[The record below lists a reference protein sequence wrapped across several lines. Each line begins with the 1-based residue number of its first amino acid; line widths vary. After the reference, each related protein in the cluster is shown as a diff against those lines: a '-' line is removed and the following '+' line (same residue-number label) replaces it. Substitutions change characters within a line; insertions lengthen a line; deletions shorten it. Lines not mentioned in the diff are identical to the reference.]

1 MHVHDLIAKIEM
13 EAPPECAASWDK
25 GGVQVAGGRSQVHK
39 LAVGLDPTPGLIDQA
54 LEWGADFILVH
65 HPLAM
70 KPDFPSRP
78 DSRYHHVLGALF
90 RHDAWLYAAHTS
102 LDTQPDGPV
111 QWLARALILQH
122 VRVLE
127 QTGKQVGRWFRIL
140 GATDAVAGV
149 GRALAVQSGIEI
161 FQQHAQTLEVVCG
174 PAQSALVRKAV
185 DDDASGTLRM
195 ISQELD
201 TPSKNVGFGFVGEL
215 PSALSWSQFVQT
227 VEGLIEEPLRTVAGV
242 VPDQVRRVACC
253 PGSGASLLD
262 RAAKSGAQVYITGDF
277 KYHDAQMAEE
287 LGLLVADVGHF
298 RLEER
303 MMAFF
308 AKDLRLKLEEFA
320 IEVAFIP
327 GHDAF
332 THRFLEERPA

>member
-1 MHVHDLIAKIEM
+1 MHVQDLIAKIEM

-25 GGVQVAGGRSQVHK
+25 GGVQVAGGRSQVQK
-39 LAVGLDPTPGLIDQA
+39 LAVGLDPTPELIGQA

-70 KPDFPSRP
+70 KPDFPSRSV
-78 DSRYHHVLGALF
+78 SRYHHVLGALF
-90 RHDAWLYAAHTS
+90 RHDVWLYAAHTS

-111 QWLARALILQH
+111 QWLAKALGLQH

-140 GATDAVAGV
+140 GSADAVAEI
-149 GRALAVQSGIEI
+149 GRALATQPAVEIHQQSD
-161 FQQHAQTLEVVCG
+161 QALEVVCG
-174 PAQSALVRKAV
+174 PDQCALVREAV
-185 DDDASGTLRM
+185 AGDAGGTLRM
-195 ISQELD
+195 ISQDLD
-201 TPSKNVGFGFVGEL
+201 LPAKAVGFGFVGEL
-215 PSALSWSQFVQT
+215 PSALPWSHFVRT
-227 VEGLIEEPLRTVAGV
+227 LEGILEEPLRTVAGV

-253 PGSGASLLD
+253 PGSGASLLA

-298 RLEER
+298 RLEEQ
-303 MMAFF
+303 MMRLF
-308 AKDLRLKLEEFA
+308 AEDLRLKLNEFA
-320 IEVAFIP
+320 IEVTFIP
-327 GHDAF
+327 GHDAL
-332 THRFLEERPA
+332 THRFSGERTA